1 MDYTLNGRNKP
12 IPRGGLMKRFVFA
25 IIILLFLNGCIFESS
40 YIVSEKLRDRKIAQ
54 AIDSGKFAKAEVL
67 IRDYLYR
74 AEEIKIEGPPESDDK
89 EPVDKRVTEEY
100 YRQKYKEWMKSLKR
114 YMSLKQGK

>member
-1 MDYTLNGRNKP
+1 
-12 IPRGGLMKRFVFA
+12 MKRFVFA

-67 IRDYLYR
+67 IKDYLYR
-74 AEEIKIEGPPESDDK
+74 AEEINIEGPPESDDK
-89 EPVDKRVTEEY
+89 ELVDKRETEEY